1 MVSRV
6 SCYMELLL
14 NIHRHTGLKFHGEF
28 VLVDSDLF
36 NQPPDKRLVILDQ
49 GNWLILKKCAHV
61 VDTFLQFIPTE
72 VLDLSLLF
80 LVT

>member
-14 NIHRHTGLKFHGEF
+14 NIHHQAGLKFHGEF

-49 GNWLILKKCAHV
+49 GNWLLLKKCAHV
-61 VDTFLQFIPTE
+61 GDTFLHFISTE
-72 VLDLSLLF
+72 VLDKSYYAR
-80 LVT
+80 